1 MILLDTHVL
10 VWLAGPR
17 EQLSAAAVEA
27 IAADAERAIS
37 MASIQEIAYLAARG
51 RLESDRPIA
60 TWIGDALNVHEVRA
74 LAPTVSAA
82 LRAGSLDP
90 VGFHGD
96 PIDRL
101 IYATAVEHDA
111 QLVSADERLR
121 RLDPA
126 RVVW

>member
-10 VWLAGPR
+10 VWLAGAR
-17 EQLSAAAVEA
+17 ERLSAAAEKA
-27 IAADAERAIS
+27 IGSGHELAIS
-37 MASIQEIAYLAARG
+37 IASVQEIAYLVARG
-51 RLESDRPIA
+51 RLAMDRPVE
-60 TWIGDALNVHEVRA
+60 TWVGDALNVHGVRA

-90 VGFHGD
+90 VEFHGD
-96 PIDRL
+96 PVDRL

-111 QLVSADERLR
+111 KLISADGRLR
-121 RLDPA
+121 RSDPV

>member
-1 MILLDTHVL
+1 VILLDTHVL
-10 VWLAGPR
+10 VWLAGAR
-17 EQLSAAAVEA
+17 ERLSAAAEEA
-27 IAADAERAIS
+27 IDSGQELAVSI
-37 MASIQEIAYLAARG
+37 ASVQEIAYLVARG
-51 RLESDRPIA
+51 RLAMDRSVE

-90 VGFHGD
+90 VEFHGD
-96 PIDRL
+96 PVDRL

-111 QLVSADERLR
+111 RLVSADERLR
-121 RLDPA
+121 RSDPA

>member
-1 MILLDTHVL
+1 VILLDTHVL
-10 VWLAGPR
+10 VWLASAR
-17 EQLSAAAVEA
+17 ERLSATAEEA
-27 IAADAERAIS
+27 IDSSQELAIS
-37 MASIQEIAYLAARG
+37 MASVQEIAYLVARG
-51 RLESDRPIA
+51 RLAMDRPVE

-90 VGFHGD
+90 LEFHGD
-96 PIDRL
+96 PADRL

-111 QLVSADERLR
+111 RLISADGRLR
-121 RLDPA
+121 RSDPA